1 MAQHSCLLR
10 PSEQATLNFAV
21 FTKSAFR
28 CLQEQLRDS
37 SHTCSEVLAIN
48 DEQPY
53 VRNPNSESLPIR
65 LDSLA
70 RSVPEQKCP
79 SMTILGLA
87 DDAYYKTASHRG
99 GWTTIMRH
107 VIAGGVLSPKP
118 RHGQLL
124 LVDCMESIFLWQ
136 PKMLDQPWI
145 GILHYTAY
153 LPPSYPEFMTLQ
165 GLFKSQAF
173 LDSLPWCKM
182 LIVLS
187 RLSRDYVK
195 EQHPDLKV
203 VSIKHPIGM
212 PDVRR
217 RFDLEAF
224 EANQNNW
231 KLILLGQQ
239 YRKVST
245 LTFLQVKYP
254 KIWMPG
260 AKLDKGDYLERYR
273 LEPGLPDDPD
283 TSTFEIFNTANFE
296 EYDKMLM
303 TNIIV
308 LDLLDA
314 AANNAVLEMINLAIP
329 MLVARHP
336 AVEEYV
342 GEDYPLF
349 FSSVDDIEGIVESE
363 EQLLKQMELAHKYLV
378 KLPKDDLQLDAF
390 ATSLSEVAQDVLRDM
405 G

>member
-1 MAQHSCLLR
+1 
-10 PSEQATLNFAV
+10 
-21 FTKSAFR
+21 
-28 CLQEQLRDS
+28 
-37 SHTCSEVLAIN
+37 
-48 DEQPY
+48 
-53 VRNPNSESLPIR
+53 
-65 LDSLA
+65 
-70 RSVPEQKCP
+70 
-79 SMTILGLA
+79 
-87 DDAYYKTASHRG
+87 
-99 GWTTIMRH
+99 MRH

-390 ATSLSEVAQDVLRDM
+390 ATSLSEVAQDVLREM